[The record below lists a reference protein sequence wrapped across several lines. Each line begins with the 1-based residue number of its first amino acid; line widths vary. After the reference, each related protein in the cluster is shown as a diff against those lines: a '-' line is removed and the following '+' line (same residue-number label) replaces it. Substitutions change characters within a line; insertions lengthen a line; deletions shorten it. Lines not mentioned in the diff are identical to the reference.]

1 MTNPNTVLHILHV
14 FSRGAAYETIGL
26 SPDIR
31 QLAGLV
37 IKNYAFKHL
46 HNLPPIVQQLVKQEM
61 VAALSDILTDIRNTA
76 AILVG
81 KISESFMIDTWADV
95 IPHLL
100 NMLEYSQHGQ
110 LVVVDGALQ
119 AVRRMCEDSVEKL
132 SMDTVR
138 RPLDSLLPKL
148 IALLACPDETIRLRA
163 LETINSTLFLFSPT
177 SHHANTRSN
186 LFSNNSV
193 NNNSVTPSSSNN
205 SLSSHGGGSM
215 SQGGTGMNRGVTP
228 PSTSPT
234 MTGHRDNN
242 NNSPLTIG
250 SGLGPGSG
258 GGCGAQAL
266 AVNMTAFL
274 QGLSAL
280 SADPSPA
287 VRR

>member
-1 MTNPNTVLHILHV
+1 MHILHV

-46 HNLPPIVQQLVKQEM
+46 HTLPPIVQQLVKQEM

-81 KISESFMIDTWADV
+81 KISESFVIDTWADV

-132 SMDTVR
+132 SMDIVR
-138 RPLDSLLPKL
+138 RPLDSLIPKL

-163 LETINSTLFLFSPT
+163 LETINSTLFLFSPSS
-177 SHHANTRSN
+177 SHPSNNRSN
-186 LFSNNSV
+186 LFP
-193 NNNSVTPSSSNN
+193 NNNGVTPSTSNN

-215 SQGGTGMNRGVTP
+215 SQGGGTGMNRGGNAIMSSP
-228 PSTSPT
+228 PSTSPV
-234 MTGHRDNN
+234 MSHRDN

-250 SGLGPGSG
+250 SGLGSG
-258 GGCGAQAL
+258 IGNAGCGAQAL

-287 VRR
+287 VRRY

>member
-1 MTNPNTVLHILHV
+1 MHILHV

-46 HNLPPIVQQLVKQEM
+46 HNLPPVVQQLVKQEM

-177 SHHANTRSN
+177 SHYANATRSN
-186 LFSNNSV
+186 LFSN

-215 SQGGTGMNRGVTP
+215 SQGGTAMNRGGNAIMSSP

-234 MTGHRDNN
+234 ITGHRDNNN

-250 SGLGPGSG
+250 SGLGSGHG

-266 AVNMTAFL
+266 AANMTSFL